1 MNYNHLL
8 NIGKKKLS
16 KFKVPSAALD
26 SELLLSE
33 TLKIDRVQ
41 LLTNLDKTV
50 GKNQINRFNR
60 FIEKRIN
67 GEPISYLLGKKEFW
81 KREFLVNKSVLIP
94 RPDTE
99 LLVEKTLDLIPEQS
113 NKKILDIGTGSGCI
127 LISILL
133 ERRNCKGIGLDISKE
148 AIKIAKTNAKM
159 QQLQN
164 RIKFINSDIDIFFSN
179 KYDVIVSNPPYIK
192 SLKINSLDEDV
203 KNFEPRN
210 ALDGG
215 QNGCSKILMV
225 IKQSSKL
232 LKKKGYLILEIDD
245 QLYFNVKCMLKNFNF
260 YIKNVFT
267 DLSGQKRCIV
277 SIKEM

>member
-41 LLTNLDKTV
+41 LLTNLEKTV

-99 LLVEKTLDLIPEQS
+99 LLVEKI
-113 NKKILDIGTGSGCI
+113 
-127 LISILL
+127 
-133 ERRNCKGIGLDISKE
+133 
-148 AIKIAKTNAKM
+148 
-159 QQLQN
+159 
-164 RIKFINSDIDIFFSN
+164 
-179 KYDVIVSNPPYIK
+179 
-192 SLKINSLDEDV
+192 
-203 KNFEPRN
+203 
-210 ALDGG
+210 
-215 QNGCSKILMV
+215 
-225 IKQSSKL
+225 
-232 LKKKGYLILEIDD
+232 
-245 QLYFNVKCMLKNFNF
+245 
-260 YIKNVFT
+260 
-267 DLSGQKRCIV
+267 
-277 SIKEM
+277 